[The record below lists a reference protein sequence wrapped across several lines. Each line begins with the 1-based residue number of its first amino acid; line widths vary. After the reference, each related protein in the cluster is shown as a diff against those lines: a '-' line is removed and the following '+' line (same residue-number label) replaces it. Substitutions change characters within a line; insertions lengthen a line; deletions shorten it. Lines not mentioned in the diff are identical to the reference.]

1 MCSMELDLYGFFNKS
16 FYKKFLIVN
25 RILEV
30 TEGVTIIINMLHILS
45 VKTII
50 HS

>member
-1 MCSMELDLYGFFNKS
+1 MELDLYCFFNKF
-16 FYKKFLIVN
+16 FYKKFLLVN

-30 TEGVTIIINMLHILS
+30 TEGVTIIINMHILS